1 MAITLSAIG
10 LPSLSV
16 YTNKDVYNS
25 WAACQ
30 IVNDLNYTPT
40 KQKEQE
46 QAILINRAAINSLL
60 VMHQQ

>member
-10 LPSLSV
+10 LPSLAV
-16 YTNKDVYNS
+16 YNNKDVNNS
-25 WAACQ
+25 WATCQ
-30 IVNDLNYTPT
+30 IANGLNYTPT
-40 KQKEQE
+40 EQKEQE